1 MTYGSPRK
9 HVWTFAA
16 GVSEGTHIYP
26 QGDCPCAVSDPSSRQ
41 PAPDY
46 VGDNYYCE
54 SGNSDPRGQWIG
66 GHLYSQDP
74 LWDGQQC
81 EGQCCSNGKSP
92 PWFSVEL
99 DSTTT
104 EDIEVRICGD
114 QNLHDEDN
122 PISLIELFVQ

>member
-1 MTYGSPRK
+1 MTYASPRK

-26 QGDCPCAVSDPSSRQ
+26 QGDCPCAVSDPSSCQ

-81 EGQCCSNGKSP
+81 EGQCCSNGNSP
-92 PWFSVEL
+92 HWFSVEL
-99 DSTTT
+99 DSTIT